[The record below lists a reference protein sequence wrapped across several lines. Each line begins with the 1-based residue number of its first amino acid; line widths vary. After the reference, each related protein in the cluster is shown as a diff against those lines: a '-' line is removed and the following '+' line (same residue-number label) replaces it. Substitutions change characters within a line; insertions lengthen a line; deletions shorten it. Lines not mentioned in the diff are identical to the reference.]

1 MAYYIDMLIRQERE
15 EEQRKDSERM
25 SKIFREV
32 VGNVEIGD
40 VGSWKEGNVIG
51 MRLEDCEL
59 RNTLGDGEM
68 SFGTVDRDID
78 DG

>member
-15 EEQRKDSERM
+15 EEQRKDSEKM

-32 VGNVEIGD
+32 VGHVEIGD
-40 VGSWKEGNVIG
+40 VGGWKEGNVIG
-51 MRLEDCEL
+51 TRLEDCEL
-59 RNTLGDGEM
+59 RNILGDGEM
-68 SFGTVDRDID
+68 SFGTVDRDIG